1 MIFETTRDIC
11 YNFVIRQHCY
21 YYYYYHIF
29 MIVGLLKHPPFIGY
43 AYAG

>member
-21 YYYYYHIF
+21 YYYHIF
-29 MIVGLLKHPPFIGY
+29 MIVGLPKHPTSIGY
-43 AYAG
+43 AFAG